1 MNTRGKPVP
10 PRLLFA
16 LEHAE
21 QARERIV
28 ELVHHALLHWNNRVV
43 GNANVLWANLGAA
56 LGDIAIANAIAIL

>member
-1 MNTRGKPVP
+1 MIFRAVRN
-10 PRLLFA
+10 
-16 LEHAE
+16 E